1 MGIRQGW
8 DSFKKRKEGSGERV
22 DREAILVCWRE
33 RGTGRRWRG
42 AGVGVGMGMG
52 IGREGLFQRRK
63 GGWGGRLQAGSHRLY
78 LLAADASWRTGRR
91 DSFEKRKVGPAGRDN
106 GEAEAFIR
114 IALDGSPPMTVLV
127 NKVGGKY
134 R

>member
-1 MGIRQGW
+1 
-8 DSFKKRKEGSGERV
+8 
-22 DREAILVCWRE
+22 
-33 RGTGRRWRG
+33 
-42 AGVGVGMGMG
+42 
-52 IGREGLFQRRK
+52 
-63 GGWGGRLQAGSHRLY
+63 
-78 LLAADASWRTGRR
+78 
-91 DSFEKRKVGPAGRDN
+91 VGPAGRDN